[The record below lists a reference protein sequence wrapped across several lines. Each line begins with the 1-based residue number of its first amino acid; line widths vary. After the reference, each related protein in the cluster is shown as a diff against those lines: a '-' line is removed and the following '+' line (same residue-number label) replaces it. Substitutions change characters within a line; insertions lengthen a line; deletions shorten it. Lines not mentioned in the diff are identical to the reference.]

1 MLRRLNMAQGSQSNH
16 APGKAE
22 GQRQPQGAHF
32 ANMRNGETRNIAA
45 EHADAD
51 GIDRPEPTDGR
62 AGVVAFDVMDNRH
75 DKRVEEQRIGEAAD
89 AVEKQ
94 DQRIVGVTEAEN
106 EEQHVEYAPQ
116 HEANHHRFQR
126 GDNFRHHAG
135 NPRRQRGGQAVEGK
149 GKGGLRRREA
159 ERFDIVRQKG

>member
-1 MLRRLNMAQGSQSNH
+1 
-16 APGKAE
+16 
-22 GQRQPQGAHF
+22 
-32 ANMRNGETRNIAA
+32 
-45 EHADAD
+45 
-51 GIDRPEPTDGR
+51 
-62 AGVVAFDVMDNRH
+62 MDNRH

-126 GDNFRHHAG
+126 VIISATTPEIHADSAA
-135 NPRRQRGGQAVEGK
+135 AVP
-149 GKGGLRRREA
+149 
-159 ERFDIVRQKG
+159 